1 MPKITRDQHCQ
12 RAINAFFRDYDF
24 HYNLIKLNV
33 EDKKM
38 EEEVSKE
45 VSEEVIKEVVQ
56 NAIKEKVNKIPAKA

>member
-1 MPKITRDQHCQ
+1 MEKSGEI
-12 RAINAFFRDYDF
+12 
-24 HYNLIKLNV
+24 IKLYV